1 MKNLLTFYTQK
12 ANETGLKNKFITFV
26 GDIIEINERH

>member
-1 MKNLLTFYTQK
+1 MKKLLTFYTQE
-12 ANETGLKNKFITFV
+12 ANENGLKNKFITFV